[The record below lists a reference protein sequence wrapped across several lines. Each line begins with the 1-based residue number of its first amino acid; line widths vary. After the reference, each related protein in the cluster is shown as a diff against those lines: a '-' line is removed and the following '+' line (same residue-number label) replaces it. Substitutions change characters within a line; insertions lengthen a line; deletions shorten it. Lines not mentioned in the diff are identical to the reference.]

1 MKERNKLLERTLN
14 GLDLLGKIVLILVM
28 AFPFFWMISTALQTL
43 QETLSVPLTILPASP
58 QWSNFPEVFKTINV
72 FGYLKNSLI
81 VCVSVVFIQ
90 YLIIVPCAY
99 SLSKFDYKA
108 KPLIFA
114 LVMLGQMIPMQIT
127 FLPIYFM
134 FSKMGLMDTYTALIV
149 PFISNPFGIF
159 MLRQY
164 FMQVP
169 SEVIEAAKA
178 VHAHDFIMRLPQGY
192 DTVIGESGGNLS
204 QGQKQLLCIARV
216 MLCLPPMLILDEATS
231 SIDTRTEI
239 RIQKAFDT
247 MMRGRTSFIVAHR
260 LSTIREADVIL
271 VMRDGHI
278 VEQGTHG
285 ELLARNG
292 FYAGLYHSQFAH

>member
-1 MKERNKLLERTLN
+1 MKERNKLLEGTLK
-14 GLDLLGKIVLILVM
+14 GLDLAGKIVLILVM

-43 QETLSVPLTILPASP
+43 QETLSIPLTILPASP

-169 SEVIEAAKA
+169 SEVIEAAKLDNA
-178 VHAHDFIMRLPQGY
+178 SELKIMFKIMMPMVKSALVTLGLLAFISNWNNYFWPLIMTSKEAFRTLPIGIALLKDA
-192 DTVIGESGGNLS
+192 DTLQRWNIIMAGNL
-204 QGQKQLLCIARV
+204 LLV
-216 MLCLPPMLILDEATS
+216 LPMLVLYIFAS
-231 SIDTRTEI
+231 KKI
-239 RIQKAFDT
+239 RNAFVYS
-247 MMRGRTSFIVAHR
+247 GIK
-260 LSTIREADVIL
+260 
-271 VMRDGHI
+271 
-278 VEQGTHG
+278 
-285 ELLARNG
+285 
-292 FYAGLYHSQFAH
+292 

>member
-14 GLDLLGKIVLILVM
+14 GLDLLGKIALILVM

-169 SEVIEAAKA
+169 SEVIEAAKLDNA
-178 VHAHDFIMRLPQGY
+178 SELKIMFKIMMPMVKSALVTLGLLAFISNWNNYFWPLIMTSKEAFRTLPIGIALLKDA
-192 DTVIGESGGNLS
+192 DTLQRWNIIMAGNL
-204 QGQKQLLCIARV
+204 LLV
-216 MLCLPPMLILDEATS
+216 MPMLVLYIFAS
-231 SIDTRTEI
+231 KKI
-239 RIQKAFDT
+239 RNAFVYS
-247 MMRGRTSFIVAHR
+247 GIK
-260 LSTIREADVIL
+260 
-271 VMRDGHI
+271 
-278 VEQGTHG
+278 
-285 ELLARNG
+285 
-292 FYAGLYHSQFAH
+292 